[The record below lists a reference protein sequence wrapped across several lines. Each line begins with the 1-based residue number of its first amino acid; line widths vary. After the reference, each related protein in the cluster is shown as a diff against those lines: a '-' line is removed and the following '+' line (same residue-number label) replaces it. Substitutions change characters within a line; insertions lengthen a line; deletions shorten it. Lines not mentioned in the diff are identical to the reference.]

1 MLTGTLN
8 NIRRERAELAR
19 DIEYIREDAEAS
31 LVDDRLNYLER
42 KIGYDS
48 EDYEDLLES
57 ANSINQIPKYDD
69 FSEAEVTR
77 ILESDHDLS
86 FGEMTG
92 VLDRDGNIIDD

>member
-42 KIGYDS
+42 KI
-48 EDYEDLLES
+48 DYEDLLES

-92 VLDRDGNIIDD
+92 VLDRDGNIIAD